1 MHSPH
6 AVQREAKRNGAL
18 QMLGPG
24 WWLLLSAILLLP
36 GAASAQSGD
45 VPKKI
50 TMIVGFA
57 PGGGVDTL
65 ARVVAQELSNSAGF
79 QVVIENRPGAGSN
92 IAARVVA
99 QAAPDGA
106 TLLFTGNSYAIN
118 QTIYRSPGY
127 ATADLRPVAIA
138 ALDSQGLGV
147 NAANPAKTLG
157 DFVKAAKD
165 KPPSFGFGGSSS
177 RIIAEY
183 VLKVMAKT
191 EATAVPFQSGA
202 PALNALLGN
211 HVDIIAAPT
220 AELLPQ
226 VQQGAVRVLA
236 VSGTKRSVSFPDAPK
251 LAEAGFPGLEING
264 WIGILAP
271 AGTPDGICDRLNR
284 AVDAAVA
291 KPVVNARL
299 RQLGYEPH
307 GMPLAE
313 TGRFLTNSIE
323 TWRKMIL
330 ATGMAIN

>member
-1 MHSPH
+1 MPTRRSV
-6 AVQREAKRNGAL
+6 AAGIAA
-18 QMLGPG
+18 
-24 WWLLLSAILLLP
+24 SLLP
-36 GAASAQSGD
+36 ARAFAQGEA
-45 VPKKI
+45 PKKI

-65 ARVVAQELSNSAGF
+65 ARVVAQELSDSAGF

-92 IAARVVA
+92 IAARAVA
-99 QAAPDGA
+99 QATPDGA

-118 QTIYRSPGY
+118 QTIYRNPGY

-147 NAANPAKTLG
+147 NAGNPAKTLG

-271 AGTPDGICDRLNR
+271 AGTPDAICDKLNR
-284 AVDAAVA
+284 AVDSAVA

-307 GMPLAE
+307 GMPLPE
-313 TGRFLTNSIE
+313 TGPFLTSSIE

>member
-1 MHSPH
+1 MIRR
-6 AVQREAKRNGAL
+6 AVLAMVLGTFVPAPAL
-18 QMLGPG
+18 
-24 WWLLLSAILLLP
+24 
-36 GAASAQSGD
+36 AQAD
-45 VPKKI
+45 APKKV

-65 ARVVAQELSNSAGF
+65 ARVVAQELNDNAGF

-92 IAARVVA
+92 IAAKTVA
-99 QAAPDGA
+99 TAAPDGA

-118 QTIYRSPGY
+118 QTIYRNPGY

-138 ALDSQGLGV
+138 ALDSQGLAV
-147 NAANPAKTLG
+147 NAANPARTLP
-157 DFVKAAKD
+157 DFIRAAKD

-226 VQQGAVRVLA
+226 MQQGALRVLA
-236 VSGTKRSVSFPDAPK
+236 VSGTKRSPSFPDVPK
-251 LAEAGFPGLEING
+251 LGEAGFPGLEING

-271 AGTPDGICDRLNR
+271 AATPDDVCLKLN
-284 AVDAAVA
+284 AAINAAVA
-291 KPVVNARL
+291 KPTVNARL

-307 GMPLAE
+307 SMALAE
-313 TGRFLTNSIE
+313 SGPFLTNSIE